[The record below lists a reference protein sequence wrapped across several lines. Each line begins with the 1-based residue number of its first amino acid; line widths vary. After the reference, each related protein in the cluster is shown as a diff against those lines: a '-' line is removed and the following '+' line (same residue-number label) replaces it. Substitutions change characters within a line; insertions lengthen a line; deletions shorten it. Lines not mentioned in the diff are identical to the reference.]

1 MSCTI
6 FLWSFLSPMPAF
18 SPSPRIF
25 SRLAAGLGS
34 LMLVGF
40 LSGCEDVDTT
50 NTFAPACP
58 RFDVPGQVA
67 DRITYDGKG
76 LDAAHRLTS
85 THILGVQG
93 DCRTGPQDE
102 QKRPMTRVRVSL
114 NLQLERGP
122 AANNNTVTVPYFVAI
137 LQDGAIVDKK
147 VFTETV
153 KLPPAVSIS
162 HSSTPLRFIDV
173 PTGNNPQISPYS
185 MEIGLQLSHAE
196 LDYNRSHLRTAQF
209 HEHVQ

>member
-1 MSCTI
+1 M
-6 FLWSFLSPMPAF
+6 
-18 SPSPRIF
+18 
-25 SRLAAGLGS
+25 LA
-34 LMLVGF
+34 GF
-40 LSGCEDVDTT
+40 LSGCEEADTT
-50 NTFAPACP
+50 HTFAPACP
-58 RFDVPGQVA
+58 KFDVPGQVA

-93 DCRTGPQDE
+93 DCRTGPQDA

-122 AANNNTVTVPYFVAI
+122 ATSSDSVTVPYFVAI

-153 KLPPAVSIS
+153 KLPPTVSVS

-185 MEIGLQLSHAE
+185 MEIGLQLNHSE
-196 LDYNRSHLRTAQF
+196 LDYNRSHLRAAQF